1 MPSMKKAAIL
11 GMSWAAIEK
20 VISRIV
26 VFVLGIILA
35 RKLLPSDYGVFGML
49 DIFIAIAATLTD
61 SGLGSALIQKKDK
74 TNVDYSTFFI
84 FNFGVSALLYLVLFF
99 AAPWIASFYNTPIL
113 KDVTRVVAL
122 QLVLNALFNTQF
134 TKLRVDLRFK
144 DLSLIA
150 IVSQILTG
158 IVAIVLAYMGFGV
171 WALVFQVLL
180 GSILRGLLVMRA
192 LHWWTPGT
200 RFSNSSFKG
209 LFGFGSKILASSLI
223 NTIYGNLYTLI
234 IGKAY
239 SADEVGHFNRGSSL
253 AVFPSNALTDIV
265 VSVNYPILS
274 RLQDDNDKLIS
285 AYRKMLTLPLFILYP
300 TIIGLGVLA
309 EPVVGLLLK
318 EQWLPCVPFLQIM
331 CLGTIFTPL
340 THINLNLLYVK
351 GRSDLVLKLELIKKP
366 IGFALIF
373 ISMQF
378 GIMWLMAGKALYEF
392 IAFSINCFYTGK
404 ILGYGWKE
412 QMADIT
418 PIILKAV
425 LMGVAVYFICS
436 PLSGWWTKLLVGAA
450 AGIIVYAVIA
460 VVTRDKNFKEII
472 SLLKEFRKG

>member
-1 MPSMKKAAIL
+1 MKKTAIL
-11 GMSWAAIEK
+11 GMSWTATEK

-35 RKLLPSDYGVFGML
+35 RKLLPSDYGIFGML

-74 TNVDYSTFFI
+74 TDVDYSTFFI
-84 FNFGVSALLYLVLFF
+84 FNFGVSAFLYLVLFF
-99 AAPWIASFYNTPIL
+99 AAPWIASFYHTPIL

-122 QLVLNALFNTQF
+122 QLILNALFNTQL
-134 TKLRVDLRFK
+134 TKLRVDLQFK
-144 DLSLIA
+144 ELSLIS
-150 IVSQILTG
+150 IISQILTG
-158 IVAIVLAYMGFGV
+158 IFAIVLAYMGFGV

-180 GSILRGLLVMRA
+180 GSILRGLLVMKA
-192 LHWWTPGT
+192 AHWWTPGM
-200 RFSNSSFKG
+200 RFSNNSFKG
-209 LFGFGSKILASSLI
+209 LFNFGSKLLASSLI

-239 SADEVGHFNRGSSL
+239 SANEVGHFNRGSSL
-253 AVFPSNALTDIV
+253 AVFPSNAMTDVV

-274 RLQDDNDKLIS
+274 RFQDDNEKLVS
-285 AYRKMLTLPLFILYP
+285 AYRKMLTLPLFFLYP
-300 TIIGLGVLA
+300 VVIGLGVLA
-309 EPVVGLLLK
+309 EPIVGLLLK

-373 ISMQF
+373 ISIQF

-392 IAFSINCFYTGK
+392 IAFSFNCFYTGK

-412 QMADIT
+412 QMRDIF
-418 PIILKAV
+418 PILMKAC
-425 LMGVAVYFICS
+425 LMGAAVYFICT
-436 PLSGWWTKLLVGAA
+436 PLSGWWTKLLIGTAS
-450 AGIIVYAVIA
+450 GIIVYLLTAII
-460 VVTRDKNFKEII
+460 TRDRNFKEII
-472 SLLKEFRKG
+472 SLLKEFSKGS

>member
-1 MPSMKKAAIL
+1 MKKTAIL
-11 GMSWAAIEK
+11 GMSWTATEK

-26 VFVLGIILA
+26 VFILGIILA

-74 TNVDYSTFFI
+74 TDVDYSTFFI
-84 FNFGVSALLYLVLFF
+84 FNFGVSAFLYLVLFL
-99 AAPWIASFYNTPIL
+99 AAPWIASFYHTPIL

-122 QLVLNALFNTQF
+122 QLILNALFNTQL
-134 TKLRVDLRFK
+134 TKLRVDLQFK
-144 DLSLIA
+144 ELSLIS
-150 IVSQILTG
+150 IISQILTG
-158 IVAIVLAYMGFGV
+158 IFAIVLAYMGFGV

-180 GSILRGLLVMRA
+180 GSILRGLLVMKA
-192 LHWWTPGT
+192 AHWWTPGM
-200 RFSNSSFKG
+200 RFSNNSFKG
-209 LFGFGSKILASSLI
+209 LFSFGSKLLASSLI

-239 SADEVGHFNRGSSL
+239 SANEVGHFNRGSSL
-253 AVFPSNALTDIV
+253 AVFPSNAMTDVV

-274 RLQDDNDKLIS
+274 RFQDDNEKLVS
-285 AYRKMLTLPLFILYP
+285 AYRKMLTLPLFFLYP
-300 TIIGLGVLA
+300 VVIGLGVLA
-309 EPVVGLLLK
+309 EPIVGLLLK

-373 ISMQF
+373 ISIQF

-392 IAFSINCFYTGK
+392 IAFSFNCFYTGK

-412 QMADIT
+412 QMRDIF
-418 PIILKAV
+418 PILMKAC
-425 LMGVAVYFICS
+425 LMGAAVYFICT
-436 PLSGWWTKLLVGAA
+436 PLSGWWTKLLIGTAS
-450 AGIIVYAVIA
+450 GIIVYLLTAII
-460 VVTRDKNFKEII
+460 TRDRNFKEII
-472 SLLKEFRKG
+472 SLLKEFSKGS

>member
-1 MPSMKKAAIL
+1 
-11 GMSWAAIEK
+11 MSWTATEK

-26 VFVLGIILA
+26 VFILGIILA
-35 RKLLPSDYGVFGML
+35 RKLLPSDYGIFGML

-74 TNVDYSTFFI
+74 TDVDYSTFFI
-84 FNFGVSALLYLVLFF
+84 FNFGVSAFLYLVLFL
-99 AAPWIASFYNTPIL
+99 AAPWIASFYHTPIL

-122 QLVLNALFNTQF
+122 QLILNALFNTQL
-134 TKLRVDLRFK
+134 TKLRVDLQFK
-144 DLSLIA
+144 ELSLIS
-150 IVSQILTG
+150 IISQILTG
-158 IVAIVLAYMGFGV
+158 IFAIVLAYMGFGV

-180 GSILRGLLVMRA
+180 GSILRGLLVMKA
-192 LHWWTPGT
+192 AHWWTPGM
-200 RFSNSSFKG
+200 RFSNNSFKG
-209 LFGFGSKILASSLI
+209 LFSFGSKLLASSLI

-239 SADEVGHFNRGSSL
+239 SANEVGHFNRGSSL
-253 AVFPSNALTDIV
+253 AVFPSNAMTDVV

-274 RLQDDNDKLIS
+274 RFQDDNEKLVS
-285 AYRKMLTLPLFILYP
+285 AYRKMLTLPLFFLYP
-300 TIIGLGVLA
+300 VVIGLGVLA
-309 EPVVGLLLK
+309 EPIVGLLLK

-373 ISMQF
+373 ISIQF

-392 IAFSINCFYTGK
+392 IAFSFNCFYTGK

-412 QMADIT
+412 QMRDIF
-418 PIILKAV
+418 PILMKAC
-425 LMGVAVYFICS
+425 LMGAAVYFICT
-436 PLSGWWTKLLVGAA
+436 PLSGWWTKLLIGTAS
-450 AGIIVYAVIA
+450 GIIVYLLTAII
-460 VVTRDKNFKEII
+460 TRDRNFKEII
-472 SLLKEFRKG
+472 SLLKEFSKGS

>member
-1 MPSMKKAAIL
+1 MKKTAIL
-11 GMSWAAIEK
+11 GMSWTATEK

-26 VFVLGIILA
+26 VFILGIILA

-74 TNVDYSTFFI
+74 TDVDYSTFFI
-84 FNFGVSALLYLVLFF
+84 FNFGVSAFLYLVLFF
-99 AAPWIASFYNTPIL
+99 AAPWIASFYHTPIL

-122 QLVLNALFNTQF
+122 QLILNALFNTQL
-134 TKLRVDLRFK
+134 TKLRVDLQFK
-144 DLSLIA
+144 ELSLIS
-150 IVSQILTG
+150 IISQILTG
-158 IVAIVLAYMGFGV
+158 IFAIVLAYMGFGV

-180 GSILRGLLVMRA
+180 GSILRGLLVMKA
-192 LHWWTPGT
+192 AHWWTPGM
-200 RFSNSSFKG
+200 RFSNNSFKG
-209 LFGFGSKILASSLI
+209 LFSFGSKLLASSLI

-239 SADEVGHFNRGSSL
+239 SANEVGHFNRGSSL
-253 AVFPSNALTDIV
+253 AVFPSNAMTDVV

-274 RLQDDNDKLIS
+274 RFQDDNEKLVS
-285 AYRKMLTLPLFILYP
+285 AYRKMLTLPLFFLYP
-300 TIIGLGVLA
+300 VVIGLGVLA
-309 EPVVGLLLK
+309 EPIVGLLLK

-373 ISMQF
+373 ISIQF

-392 IAFSINCFYTGK
+392 IAFSFNCFYTGK

-412 QMADIT
+412 QMRDIF
-418 PIILKAV
+418 PILMKAC
-425 LMGVAVYFICS
+425 LMGAAVYFICT
-436 PLSGWWTKLLVGAA
+436 PLSGWWTKLLIGTAS
-450 AGIIVYAVIA
+450 GIIVYLLTAII
-460 VVTRDKNFKEII
+460 TRDRNFKEII
-472 SLLKEFRKG
+472 SLLKEFSKGS

>member
-1 MPSMKKAAIL
+1 MKKTAIL
-11 GMSWAAIEK
+11 GMSWTATEK

-26 VFVLGIILA
+26 VFILGIILA
-35 RKLLPSDYGVFGML
+35 RKLLPSDYGIFGML

-74 TNVDYSTFFI
+74 TDVDYSTFFI
-84 FNFGVSALLYLVLFF
+84 FNFGVSAFLYLVLFL
-99 AAPWIASFYNTPIL
+99 AAPWIASFYHTPIL

-122 QLVLNALFNTQF
+122 QLILNALFNTQL
-134 TKLRVDLRFK
+134 TKLRVDLQFK
-144 DLSLIA
+144 ELSLIS
-150 IVSQILTG
+150 IISQILTG
-158 IVAIVLAYMGFGV
+158 IFAIVLAYMGFGV

-180 GSILRGLLVMRA
+180 GSILRGLLVMKA
-192 LHWWTPGT
+192 AHWWTPGM
-200 RFSNSSFKG
+200 RFSNNSFKG
-209 LFGFGSKILASSLI
+209 LFSFGSKLLASSLI

-239 SADEVGHFNRGSSL
+239 SANEVGHFNRGSSL
-253 AVFPSNALTDIV
+253 AVFPSNAMTDVV

-274 RLQDDNDKLIS
+274 RFQDDNEKLVS
-285 AYRKMLTLPLFILYP
+285 AYRKMLTLPLFFLYP
-300 TIIGLGVLA
+300 VVIGLGVLA
-309 EPVVGLLLK
+309 EPIVGLLLK

-373 ISMQF
+373 ISIQF

-392 IAFSINCFYTGK
+392 IAFSFNCFYTGK

-412 QMADIT
+412 QMRDIF
-418 PIILKAV
+418 PILMKAC
-425 LMGVAVYFICS
+425 LMGAAVYFICT
-436 PLSGWWTKLLVGAA
+436 PLSGWWTKLLIGTAS
-450 AGIIVYAVIA
+450 GIIVYLLTAII
-460 VVTRDKNFKEII
+460 TRDRNFKEII
-472 SLLKEFRKG
+472 SLLKEFSKGS